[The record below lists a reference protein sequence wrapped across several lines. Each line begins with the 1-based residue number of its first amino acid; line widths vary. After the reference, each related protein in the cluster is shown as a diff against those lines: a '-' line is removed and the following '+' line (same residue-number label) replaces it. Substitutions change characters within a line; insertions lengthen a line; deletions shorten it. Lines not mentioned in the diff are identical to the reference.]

1 MITRRMWQKG
11 RDKAARR
18 IERMDERRGTLTL
31 VSWIWPD
38 AKRHPR
44 FYRRL
49 AAETRFNLITN
60 SKGMVKN

>member
-11 RDKAARR
+11 REKAAER
-18 IERMDERRGTLTL
+18 IMRQDERMNTLTL
-31 VSWIWPD
+31 VSWRWPSPR
-38 AKRHPR
+38 RHPR

-49 AAETRFNLITN
+49 AAETQFSLIES